1 MNLMNLKLFGHQIKF
16 NKGSV
21 GFKIGL
27 IIIFTS
33 LVTIIV
39 SIVGITKI
47 RDMNNLANVIFR
59 DNTTVLFPLS
69 DAQQAIYT
77 SQMYATQIV
86 LDNNT
91 DAISEFYSEINN
103 TTGQLSN
110 LKAYISPDLLSE
122 YNKVC
127 NEYNQAAMDLYN
139 ETSRSGSDA
148 TKNYKIFH
156 EKTKNALDYL
166 YLINRKSRIIGQETY
181 DQGKR
186 IYGSVV
192 LLQTLIT
199 ILGVLISIGLALL
212 VSFSIITPL
221 KRLRRTTE
229 KLATGDLQAKVEV
242 LSNDEIG
249 AVAAAYNNAIDELRV
264 IVTDSS
270 SYARDINFS
279 SNEMFKVVDETIRS
293 LSELNKLVEDLAKG
307 ATNQTNT
314 VNFAVQ
320 TIQNAGDDIAKV
332 SRASSTIHETCR
344 EASEEAKRG
353 GTANETIMNAIAR
366 FIERVVGIETT
377 VGDLAR
383 DLQQIQ
389 DIVDAIRQIS
399 EQTTL
404 LSLNAS
410 IEAARAG
417 EQGRGFAVVATSI
430 GKLAAQSQES
440 VAYIDEVI
448 ARISVK
454 TANTVESVSRST
466 AEIEFTRNSL
476 TESLDIFKKLIDRVS
491 QITTELN
498 NITIITDD
506 VKENTQVIISEM
518 NKVATISE
526 DNLAATEEVAA
537 TFEQQYSSAEMLNH
551 AARELQAMAQKL
563 TTASEKFKL
572 S

>member
-1 MNLMNLKLFGHQIKF
+1 MNLKFFGHLKI

-33 LVTIIV
+33 LVTMIV
-39 SIVGITKI
+39 SIIGITRI
-47 RDMNNLANVIFR
+47 RDMNNLANVIFH

-69 DAQQAIYT
+69 DAQQAMYT
-77 SQMYATQIV
+77 SQMYATQMV

-103 TTGQLSN
+103 TTGQLNN
-110 LKAYISPDLLSE
+110 LKAYISRDLLSE

-139 ETSRSGSDA
+139 ETSRSGPDT
-148 TKNYKIFH
+148 TKYYKTFH
-156 EKTKNALDYL
+156 EKTKSALDYL

-186 IYGSVV
+186 IYSSVI
-192 LLQTLIT
+192 LLQTIIT
-199 ILGVLISIGLALL
+199 IIGVLFSIGLALL

-221 KRLRRTTE
+221 KKLRRTTE

-242 LSNDEIG
+242 LSSDEIG
-249 AVAAAYNNAIDELRV
+249 AVGTAYNNAIDELRM
-264 IVTDSS
+264 IVGDAAI
-270 SYARDINFS
+270 YAQNINSS

-320 TIQNAGDDIAKV
+320 TIQNAGDGIAKV
-332 SRASSTIHETCR
+332 SQASSTIYETCR

-353 GTANETIMNAIAR
+353 GTANETIMNTISG
-366 FIERVVGIETT
+366 FIERVIGIETT
-377 VGDLAR
+377 VGDLAK

-448 ARISVK
+448 ARISAK
-454 TANTVESVSRST
+454 TATTVESVTKST
-466 AEIEFTRNSL
+466 AEIELTRNSL
-476 TESLDIFKKLIDRVS
+476 TESLDIFKKLVNRVN

-498 NITIITDD
+498 NITVITDD
-506 VKENTQVIISEM
+506 VKDNTQVIISEM

-551 AARELQAMAQKL
+551 AARELQSMAQKL
-563 TTASEKFKL
+563 TAAAEKFKL